1 MIEVLDTAGQEE
13 FKAQRDE
20 WIRDSDGF
28 LVMFSIT
35 SRNSFNQ
42 VDEFLDTIARV
53 KEGDDCPVLVL
64 GNKCDLED
72 KRQVSTS
79 EAESKF
85 NHIYMETSA
94 KTRTNIQEAMER
106 IVSMFISGEN
116 SIPFNTNIKG
126 AVSRSRVAQR
136 QRANS
141 FADLSDDDPLR

>member
-1 MIEVLDTAGQEE
+1 MIEVLDTAGEEE

-20 WIRDSDGF
+20 LIRDSDGF

-35 SRNSFNQ
+35 NRNSFNQ
-42 VDEFLDTIARV
+42 VDEFLENIMRV
-53 KEGDDCPVLVL
+53 KQGDDWPILVL
-64 GNKCDLED
+64 GNQCDLED

-94 KTRTNIQEAMER
+94 KTRTNIQEAMEQL
-106 IVSMFISGEN
+106 VSMYISGEN
-116 SIPFNTNIKG
+116 SIPNVKG

>member
-13 FKAQRDE
+13 FKAQREE

-28 LVMFSIT
+28 LVVFSIT
-35 SRNSFNQ
+35 NRRSFNQ
-42 VDEFLDTIARV
+42 VDEFLEQIKRV
-53 KEGDDCPVLVL
+53 KDGECCPILVL
-64 GNKCDLED
+64 GNKCDLEN
-72 KRQVSTS
+72 KREVSTS
-79 EAESKF
+79 EAEIKF
-85 NHIYMETSA
+85 DNNYMETSA
-94 KTRTNIQEAMER
+94 KTRENIEKAMEQ
-106 IVSMFISGEN
+106 IVSMYISGEN